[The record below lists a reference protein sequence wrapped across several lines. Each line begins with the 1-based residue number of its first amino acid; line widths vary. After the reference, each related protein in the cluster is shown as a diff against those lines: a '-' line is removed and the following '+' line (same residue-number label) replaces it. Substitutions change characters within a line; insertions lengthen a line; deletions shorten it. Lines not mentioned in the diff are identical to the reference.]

1 MSLRFQQALSL
12 LIMFLLVM
20 KRQMK
25 VILHSLNSFVSML
38 TQIRKCNTIET
49 ANTNTC
55 MKKIRLF

>member
-25 VILHSLNSFVSML
+25 VILHSLNSFVWTL

-55 MKKIRLF
+55 MR